1 MCWFAAQ
8 VTRRE
13 FRLLLEG
20 LCYFNSVWDRFQ
32 SLDADGDRRL
42 SKDEFVSGCVV
53 MGVDIARS
61 EAELEFAE
69 MDENGGGYVLFDEFC
84 AWCARRA
91 CGPEAEEGDGE
102 GEAKP
107 AAGGGEDV
115 APERGAM

>member
-20 LCYFNSVWDRFQ
+20 LCYFNSVWDRFE

-53 MGVDIARS
+53 MGVDIGRS
-61 EAELEFAE
+61 EVELEFAE
-69 MDENGGGYVLFDEFC
+69 VDENRGGYAHC
-84 AWCARRA
+84 AVR
-91 CGPEAEEGDGE
+91 
-102 GEAKP
+102 
-107 AAGGGEDV
+107 
-115 APERGAM
+115 